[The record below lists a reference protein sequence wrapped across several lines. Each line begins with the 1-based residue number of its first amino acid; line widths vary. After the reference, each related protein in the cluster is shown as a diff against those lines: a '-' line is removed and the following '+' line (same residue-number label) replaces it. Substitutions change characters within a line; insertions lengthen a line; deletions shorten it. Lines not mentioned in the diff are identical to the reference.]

1 MEVWLISKREKIIKD
16 YFESWINKNASILN
30 EIFDSKVVYSECYGP
45 EYRGIDTIERWF
57 EDWHKR
63 GKVIAWDIKQFI
75 HEGNVVAVEWYFK
88 CEYDGKIGKF
98 DGVSL
103 IEFND
108 VNRIVNLK
116 EFQSK
121 IPHYYPYN

>member
-1 MEVWLISKREKIIKD
+1 MLKHEEIIKR
-16 YFESWINKNASILN
+16 YFKCWINNDALIL
-30 EIFDSKVVYSECYGP
+30 EDIFWPKAIYSECYGP
-45 EYRGIDTIERWF
+45 EYQGIEIIKRWF

-63 GKVIAWDIKQFI
+63 GTVLAWDIKQFI
-75 HEGNVVAVEWYFK
+75 HEANVTAVEWYFK
-88 CEYDGKIGKF
+88 CEYDGKIGEF

-103 IEFND
+103 IKFSDSNQ
-108 VNRIVNLK
+108 IVNVK

>member
-1 MEVWLISKREKIIKD
+1 MIEREKIIEN
-16 YFESWINKNASILN
+16 YFESWINKNGSILN
-30 EIFDSKVVYSECYGP
+30 EIFDSKIVYSECYGP

-57 EDWHKR
+57 EDWNKH

-88 CEYDGKIGKF
+88 CEYDTNIGEF

-121 IPHYYPYN
+121 IPHSYPYN

>member
-1 MEVWLISKREKIIKD
+1 MSEREKIIKN
-16 YFESWINKNASILN
+16 YFESWINNNGSILN
-30 EIFDSKVVYSECYGP
+30 EIFDSKVIYSECYGP
-45 EYRGIDTIERWF
+45 EYRGIDTIEKWF
-57 EDWHKR
+57 EDWNKH

-75 HEGNVVAVEWYFK
+75 HQGNVVAVEWYFK
-88 CEYDGKIGKF
+88 CEYDRKIGEF

-116 EFQSK
+116 EFQSE
-121 IPHYYPYN
+121 IPHSYPYN

>member
-1 MEVWLISKREKIIKD
+1 MYQQKNYNKQPSVSKICF
-16 YFESWINKNASILN
+16 YLHSVV
-30 EIFDSKVVYSECYGP
+30 IFD
-45 EYRGIDTIERWF
+45 
-57 EDWHKR
+57 
-63 GKVIAWDIKQFI
+63 
-75 HEGNVVAVEWYFK
+75 GNVVAVEWYFK
-88 CEYDGKIGKF
+88 CEYDRKLGEF

-108 VNRIVNLK
+108 FNRIVNLK